1 MVYFII
7 QIISFCLFIIM
18 IHYLWNILKENF
30 SVKKTKDINS
40 TIEKYK
46 SLMENNI
53 HQHQN
58 NKKLTLTSL
67 EEIPVVENEN
77 TLLEEDLTTFLEQVI
92 ATK

>member
-1 MVYFII
+1 
-7 QIISFCLFIIM
+7 M

-53 HQHQN
+53 HQYQN

>member
-1 MVYFII
+1 
-7 QIISFCLFIIM
+7 M

-53 HQHQN
+53 HQNKN
-58 NKKLTLTSL
+58 NTITLTSL
-67 EEIPVVENEN
+67 EEIPVAENEN
-77 TLLEEDLTTFLEQVI
+77 TVEDDLNAFLEQII